1 MDNLKLRASWG
12 QMGNDQVFYQGSLQ
26 EYQYLG
32 TYGFDR
38 TFVISD
44 ALAKTLYER
53 RVPNNSITWE
63 VANNANIGLEGSF
76 LNGKFNFELEGFYNK
91 RTNILWQKNASIPQT
106 TGMSL
111 PAQNIGK
118 VDNKG
123 WEFLLGYR
131 DHAGDLKYNISV
143 NGGYAKNKIIF
154 WDEAPGGKEW
164 QTSTGH
170 PMNAGLFYTYDG
182 VFVDQE
188 DIDKKTLD
196 YSGVANVRPGDM
208 KFKDINGDG
217 KINGDDAKRVDKT
230 NQPTLTGGLNIGLQY
245 KDFDLS
251 ILFQGAAGGQI
262 YIGTESGDIGN
273 FLEYD
278 YKHRWTVD
286 NPSSKYPRLSNRGDQ
301 YYSPGGGYGNNTYWL
316 RSSNYVRLK
325 NFELGYNLPSRIGAL
340 AGITNLRVYVN
351 GLNLITFDKTDVFDP
366 EATRS
371 DGQYYPQARIINT
384 GINVTF

>member
-1 MDNLKLRASWG
+1 
-12 QMGNDQVFYQGSLQ
+12 
-26 EYQYLG
+26 
-32 TYGFDR
+32 
-38 TFVISD
+38 
-44 ALAKTLYER
+44 
-53 RVPNNSITWE
+53 
-63 VANNANIGLEGSF
+63 
-76 LNGKFNFELEGFYNK
+76 
-91 RTNILWQKNASIPQT
+91 LWQKNASIPQT

-131 DHAGDLKYNISV
+131 DRAGELKYNVSV

-154 WDEAPGGKEW
+154 WDEAPGAKDW
-164 QTSTGH
+164 QKSTGY

-182 VFVDQE
+182 VFIDQE

-196 YSGVANVRPGDM
+196 YSAVANVRPGDM

-217 KINGDDAKRVDKT
+217 KINGDDAKRIDKT

-286 NPSSKYPRLSNRGDQ
+286 NPSNKYPRLSNRGDQ
-301 YYSPGGGYGNNTYWL
+301 YYSPNGGYGNNTYWL

-351 GLNLITFDKTDVFDP
+351 GLNLLTFDKTDVFDP
-366 EATRS
+366 EATRT